1 MDLEFAFLCDYADL
15 GNNKLHAMGIGIDTL
30 YLESVPSLHPGFVAV
45 VSIRFQRTEIGEK
58 PSNLV
63 IMGPDGE
70 IVAKADGTLSV
81 KSGHGPGNTS
91 IHRLIVALRP
101 IPIQRFG
108 PYSVRCVVNG
118 QEIANIPF
126 QVVKQRENDR
136 ESNGV

>member
-1 MDLEFAFLCDYADL
+1 MDLEFAFLCDHADL

-30 YLESVPSLHPGFVAV
+30 YLETVPNLHPGFVAV
-45 VSIRFQRTEIGEK
+45 VSIRFQRTEVGEK

-70 IVAKADGTLSV
+70 IVAKADGTLIV
-81 KSGHGPGNTS
+81 RSGAGPGNTS
-91 IHRLIVALRP
+91 LHRLIVALRP
-101 IPIQRFG
+101 VPIQKFG

-126 QVVKQRENDR
+126 QVVKQSAPDR
-136 ESNGV
+136 KTTGA